1 MKIAIG
7 IDHNGS
13 NIKAKIITHL
23 EKEGN
28 IVIDNCPANNPL
40 DDYPDFAFN
49 VGKLVANKEADLGI
63 LMCGTGIGMSIAA
76 NKVKNIRCAH
86 VSNENEASLAK
97 KHNNANVLA
106 ISTKNETSEIL
117 KIIDIFINTNFSEEE
132 RHIRRNNKIAKYEEQ
147 QCIKH

>member
-13 NIKAKIITHL
+13 NIKEKIISYL

-28 IVIDNCPANNPL
+28 IVIDNCTTNDPL

-86 VSNENEASLAK
+86 VSNKNEASLAK
-97 KHNNANVLA
+97 KHNNANILA
-106 ISTKNETSEIL
+106 ISAKNETEEIL
-117 KIIDIFINTNFSEEE
+117 KIIDVFVNTNFSEEE

>member
-13 NIKAKIITHL
+13 NIKEKIITYL
-23 EKEGN
+23 ENNGN
-28 IVIDNCPANNPL
+28 IVIDNCMANDPL

-49 VGKLVANKEADLGI
+49 VGNLVANKEADLGI

-76 NKVKNIRCAH
+76 NKVKSIRCAH
-86 VSNENEASLAK
+86 VSNEIEASLAK
-97 KHNNANVLA
+97 KHNNANILA
-106 ISTKNETSEIL
+106 ISAKNEIEEIL
-117 KIIDIFINTNFSEEE
+117 KIINVFINTNFSQEE